1 MRQIRVARYEQEL
14 SERATV
20 TLKQMVELK
29 QLRELVRLAETAKA
43 LHRPKGLVRMPPT
56 DFPLV
61 RNLDSEIL
69 DPSSRFQ
76 MLDQPARPLATTGPS
91 L

>member
-1 MRQIRVARYEQEL
+1 MRQIRIARCDQEL
-14 SERATV
+14 SERATE
-20 TLKQMVELK
+20 TLKQMSELK
-29 QLRELVRLAETAKA
+29 QLRELVRLAEAAKA
-43 LHRPKGLVRMPPT
+43 LHRPKGLARMPAA

-61 RNLDSEIL
+61 RNLEFEIL
-69 DPSSRFQ
+69 DPPSRFQ